1 MRLRENVGSGDFYAK
16 NNPSLQLRRAVMQG
30 RVLLFYG
37 SHIIPLSAAVLQ
49 HYGR

>member
-16 NNPSLQLRRAVMQG
+16 NNPSLQVMQG

-37 SHIIPLSAAVLQ
+37 SHIILLSAAVLQ